1 MTSRAPRSVLVVT
14 VATFVALTLA
24 VLLMEQIA
32 LDTTIRDSMLS
43 FERPS
48 TVSVLRVLNLG
59 GDWKVLLPS
68 TVLLLV
74 VFDRARR
81 TWWAWV
87 ALMLAAP
94 LLEGSLKLAVERP
107 RPESAAFGYPSGH
120 ATAVAA
126 YAGALLYL
134 ASELRPGWRAG
145 VRVFAIA
152 LMLAVGVAR
161 VILRAHWPSDVA
173 AGLALGL
180 ALASV
185 ATLIASAT
193 DPCRARRS

>member
-1 MTSRAPRSVLVVT
+1 MTSRVPHGVRVVT
-14 VATFVALTLA
+14 LATFVALTLA
-24 VLLMEQIA
+24 VLLVEKIA
-32 LDTTIRDSMLS
+32 LDATIRESMLS
-43 FERPS
+43 HASPS
-48 TVSVLRVLNLG
+48 TVSVLRVVNLG
-59 GDWKVLLPS
+59 GNWKILLPA

-74 VFDRARR
+74 AFDRARR

-94 LLEGSLKLAVERP
+94 LAEGSLKLAVERP

-134 ASELRPGWRAG
+134 AAELRPVWRTA

-180 ALASV
+180 ALASI

-193 DPCRARRS
+193 DPRRPRS